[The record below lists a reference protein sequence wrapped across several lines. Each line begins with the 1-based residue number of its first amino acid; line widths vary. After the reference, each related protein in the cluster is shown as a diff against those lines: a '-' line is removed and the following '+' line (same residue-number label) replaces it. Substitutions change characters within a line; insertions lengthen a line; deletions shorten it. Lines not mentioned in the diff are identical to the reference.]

1 MVPEELFK
9 LVAQLRESLIGD
21 PKHEAAPK
29 DQLTVIDPVEPDDQ
43 APTCTK

>member
-1 MVPEELFK
+1 MVPEEVLRT
-9 LVAQLRESLIGD
+9 VAQLSESLIGD